1 MRTFRRFPS
10 VPVSSEHRAVW
21 GWLRL
26 VLGLTQ
32 MAFAVTAAG
41 LLISSGVH
49 WPALVALSLTGI
61 ATGASRY
68 LYRGQTDPR
77 LAAAGLET
85 EAAIVPKPGVARGEG
100 AATDMVKE

>member
-10 VPVSSEHRAVW
+10 VPVSGEHRVVW

-41 LLISSGVH
+41 LLISGGVH
-49 WPALVALSLTGI
+49 WPALVAISLTGI
-61 ATGASRY
+61 AAGASRY

-77 LAAAGLET
+77 LAASLDT
-85 EAAIVPKPGVARGEG
+85 EAVIVPKPDVVRGEG
-100 AATDMVKE
+100 AATDMVKK